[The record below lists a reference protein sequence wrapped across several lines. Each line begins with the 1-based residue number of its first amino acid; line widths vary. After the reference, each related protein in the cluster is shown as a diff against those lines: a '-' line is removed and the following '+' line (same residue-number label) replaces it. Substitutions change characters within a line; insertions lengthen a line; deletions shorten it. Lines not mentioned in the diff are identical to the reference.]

1 MIKLIAER
9 ITDWTLATAGLMTDI
24 AADIRGAED
33 RLSAVEDRLDREVVS
48 IKDLAVRLNRMEH
61 REAGTAGGEASV
73 LVGSPRPLR
82 PGVSPEAPT
91 APTAGQ
97 LVVRLRDERGVGVPF
112 IAMMCGVHPTA
123 VYAWVRG
130 TPPHKGNL
138 EKLRKVCTFYWKDI
152 EENGND

>member
-33 RLSAVEDRLDREVVS
+33 RLSAVEDRLDR
-48 IKDLAVRLNRMEH
+48 MEH
-61 REAGTAGGEASV
+61 RHHEA
-73 LVGSPRPLR
+73 RPWPLK